1 MPLIESIGSAT
12 IYLSVATLLVGY
24 YTYKW
29 FIYPFYFSPMCKIP
43 GPPPENFLLG
53 NIFSVLNF
61 EVRLIYIFIS
71 IFDWLIS
78 KFKIH
83 IQHIHKQI
91 IIIIIYLNIIN
102 YLLISIRMC

>member
-29 FIYPFYFSPMCKIP
+29 IIYPFYFSPMCKIP

-61 EVRLIYIFIS
+61 EVRLIYIYLYLYIYIFIRKQV
-71 IFDWLIS
+71 IF
-78 KFKIH
+78 
-83 IQHIHKQI
+83 I
-91 IIIIIYLNIIN
+91 IIIKIKIIYL
-102 YLLISIRMC
+102 